1 MTYMLSVIQYCK
13 QMFRNKY
20 NTIYGLDPA
29 NFLTAPG
36 LAWQACLKETI
47 VKLELLTN
55 IVCY

>member
-36 LAWQACLKETI
+36 LVWQACLKETI

>member
-1 MTYMLSVIQYCK
+1 MLSVIQYCK